1 MMTVRKKRLQVGFYD
16 FKFVIYSLWNLIIF
30 FTSER
35 QGIIMDFGEKL
46 YSLRT
51 QAKISQ
57 LQLAEILGVSRQ
69 TVSKW
74 ETGNMLPEI
83 DKLIKISDQFH
94 VSTDYLLRKTKPK
107 DASVNLDRLVL
118 KFLGSA
124 QDMDAIS
131 KELVEVMRDGVIDEE
146 EGKAIDNI
154 IAALDEIVAVIE
166 EIKRSICYG
175 NKEAE

>member
-1 MMTVRKKRLQVGFYD
+1 MASF
-16 FKFVIYSLWNLIIF
+16 
-30 FTSER
+30 
-35 QGIIMDFGEKL
+35 IMAFGEKL

-51 QAKISQ
+51 QEKISQ
-57 LQLAEILGVSRQ
+57 IQLAEILGVSRQ

-74 ETGNMLPEI
+74 ETGSMLPEI

-94 VSTDYLLRKTKPK
+94 VSTDYLLRETKPEK
-107 DASVNLDRLVL
+107 LSANLDRLIL

-146 EGKAIDNI
+146 ERKQIHDI
-154 IAALDEIVAVIE
+154 IASLDAIEAVIE
-166 EIKRSICYG
+166 EIKRGLCYG
-175 NKEAE
+175 RTEAE